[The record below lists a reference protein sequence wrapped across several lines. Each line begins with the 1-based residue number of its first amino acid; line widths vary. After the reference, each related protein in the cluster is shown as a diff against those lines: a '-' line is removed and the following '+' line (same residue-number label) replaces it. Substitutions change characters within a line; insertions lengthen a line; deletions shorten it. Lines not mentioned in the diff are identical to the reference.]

1 MELCIGLI
9 ILVVLLLVGLYFLV
23 YLILRLT
30 RVLGR
35 ASQVDPGG
43 GEGISL
49 DSEQGEQP
57 GDHTE
62 G

>member
-9 ILVVLLLVGLYFLV
+9 ALVVLLLVGLYFLV

-30 RVLGR
+30 RILGR
-35 ASQVDPGG
+35 GSQVDPGV
-43 GEGISL
+43 SL
-49 DSEQGEQP
+49 DSEQGGQP
-57 GDHTE
+57 EDHTE

>member
-9 ILVVLLLVGLYFLV
+9 ILVVLLLVGSYFLV
-23 YLILRLT
+23 YLILRLA
-30 RVLGR
+30 RMLGR
-35 ASQVDPGG
+35 GSQVDPGG
-43 GEGISL
+43 GKSVSL